1 MAQVLKERD
10 FPMSD
15 RVQIRQD
22 VVRTMCESILAF
34 HGVSAEDAAVTADV
48 FMQAELMG
56 EESHGLRLFC
66 QVVERIKAGGDR
78 AQTSISVLSD
88 RAAVAHWDANRSLG
102 QVVAGRAMRRAI
114 EKARIA
120 GIGLVAV
127 RNGNSLTSAKYYPL
141 LAARQ
146 GMVGVTFTNT
156 SRRLMAPPG
165 GTVPVVGN
173 NPVAYA
179 APAGRY
185 GCFALDMACTTAAVE
200 RIIKAKEKGEAIPHG
215 WALDRAGQE
224 TTDPA
229 RALEAMSL
237 LPFGGQKAFN
247 LGVVHEILT
256 SVLADGKIFGGGSSG
271 FKPYDGAMNT
281 AFTMLA
287 IDIAAFQD
295 PVTFEATME
304 DMIQRIKASPKVE
317 GTGETLFPGER
328 SQAESGRRMRDGI
341 PLLGETLGMIN
352 RLAEEV
358 GLARL

>member
-1 MAQVLKERD
+1 
-10 FPMSD
+10 MSD
-15 RVQIRQD
+15 RVRLRQD
-22 VVRTMCESILAF
+22 ALRTACESILTF
-34 HGVSAEDAAVTADV
+34 HGVGAGDAGVTADV

-78 AQTSISVLSD
+78 AETVISVLSD

-102 QVVAGRAMRRAI
+102 QVVAERAMRRAI
-114 EKARIA
+114 EKARIT

-165 GTVPVVGN
+165 GTAPVVGN

-185 GCFALDMACTTAAVE
+185 GCFTLDMACTTAAVE
-200 RIIKAKEKGEAIPHG
+200 RIIKAKEKGEEIPRG
-215 WALDRAGQE
+215 WALDREGRE
-224 TTDPA
+224 TTDPS

-237 LPFGGQKAFN
+237 LPFGGQKAFS

-256 SVLADGKIFGGGSSG
+256 SVLADGRIFGGGSSG

-295 PVTFEATME
+295 PASFEATME
-304 DMIQRIKASPKVE
+304 EMIGRIKATPKVE
-317 GTGETLFPGER
+317 GGGEILFPGER
-328 SQAESGRRMRDGI
+328 SQAEVERRMRDGI
-341 PLLGETLGMIN
+341 PLSGETLRAMN
-352 RLAEEV
+352 RLAEEA
-358 GLARL
+358 GLARLN